1 MTDQNPYSQQQEE
14 PKKKKPWWKRW
25 WVILIAVLI
34 LAGIGNAV
42 TDGENNGADSDS
54 GQPTAEQ
61 APAEDKQEEESRQ
74 EEDPANEETPQQ
86 EEAQPKEEKKNTVS
100 VAGQDWECQPVPD
113 ETMQRI
119 MGGDKWDDGAHA
131 TVDKAVMVQGADNN
145 FIAAISPG
153 KVRTIR
159 LPRTSPHQWTVAAR
173 LLPPALAPRSC
184 STGRKRLAVRSTAPT
199 PLRNA
204 SRNKTGGGPTELCSK
219 REAPLGS
226 RGDVGHQQYKKTR
239 PWRSTCGS
247 RQHQRRAG
255 ISNPTTAANSTPH
268 GNTTYNPTGAT
279 GKQTAS
285 NPPKCKHGSER

>member
-145 FIAAISPG
+145 FIAANITWEGEDDPFAADFTAPVDGSGPITSASPG
-153 KVRTIR
+153 
-159 LPRTSPHQWTVAAR
+159 
-173 LLPPALAPRSC
+173 
-184 STGRKRLAVRSTAPT
+184 TAELFNWPET
-199 PLRNA
+199 P
-204 SRNKTGGGPTELCSK
+204 GGPFDGT
-219 REAPLGS
+219 
-226 RGDVGHQQYKKTR
+226 D
-239 PWRSTCGS
+239 
-247 RQHQRRAG
+247 
-255 ISNPTTAANSTPH
+255 AAKECL
-268 GNTTYNPTGAT
+268 A
-279 GKQTAS
+279 Q
-285 NPPKCKHGSER
+285 